1 MGYTI
6 PLMDNILN
14 SLISIVALI
23 IAITIHEFAHAYM
36 SDRLGD
42 PTARSQGR
50 LSLNPLVHLDPIGTL
65 MLLIA
70 RFGWGKPV
78 PVDPYNLRHPKRDY
92 ALISIAGPASN
103 IILAII
109 VTLLLKIL
117 PTSFAFFAIPLIYI
131 NILLAIFNLLP
142 FHPLDGSHIFPD
154 LFPEKTG
161 TLILIFLILPIF
173 NGVSLISYL
182 ILPIVNFCL
191 KLLAF
196 L

>member
-1 MGYTI
+1 
-6 PLMDNILN
+6 MDNILN
-14 SLISIVALI
+14 SLVKIVALI
-23 IAITIHEFAHAYM
+23 IAITIHEFSHAYM

-65 MLLIA
+65 MLFIA
-70 RFGWGKPV
+70 HFGWGKPV

-92 ALISIAGPASN
+92 ALIALAGPISN
-103 IILAII
+103 ILLAIL
-109 VTLLLKIL
+109 VTLLIKIF
-117 PTSFAFFAIPLIYI
+117 PAPFIIFAIPLITL
-131 NILLAIFNLLP
+131 NLMLAIFNLLP

-154 LFPEKTG
+154 LFPGNTG
-161 TLILIFLILPIF
+161 MIILIFLILPIF

-182 ILPIVNFCL
+182 LSPIIGFCL

>member
-6 PLMDNILN
+6 SDMGNILN
-14 SLISIVALI
+14 SLVNIVALI
-23 IAITIHEFAHAYM
+23 IAITIHEFSHAYM

-70 RFGWGKPV
+70 HFGWGKPV
-78 PVDPYNLRHPKRDY
+78 PVDIYNLRHPKRDY
-92 ALISIAGPASN
+92 ALIALAGPTSN
-103 IILAII
+103 ILLAILA
-109 VTLLLKIL
+109 TLLIKIL
-117 PTSFAFFAIPLIYI
+117 PTSFIIFAIPLITL
-131 NILLAIFNLLP
+131 NLMLAIFNLLP

-154 LFPEKTG
+154 LFPGNTG
-161 TLILIFLILPIF
+161 MIILIFLILPIF
-173 NGVSLISYL
+173 NGISLISYL
-182 ILPIVNFCL
+182 IYPILDFCL
-191 KLLAF
+191 KLLSF